1 MPVPSSPG
9 EGCSPLLARCRM
21 VSICSPDSFAFFM
34 ADVARG
40 HPDKL
45 GTRHKM
51 ALVTGLGR
59 APSPAERSQKR
70 GTSPSHFIRL
80 AAGKGLCANGNEP

>member
-1 MPVPSSPG
+1 MG
-9 EGCSPLLARCRM
+9 GWGRRGGRALLPLLARCRM

-45 GTRHKM
+45 GARQEM
-51 ALVTGLGR
+51 A
-59 APSPAERSQKR
+59 
-70 GTSPSHFIRL
+70 
-80 AAGKGLCANGNEP
+80 